1 MRATSAV
8 TPIADPY
15 RAGLAL
21 GEELAG
27 LAPEV
32 VFLFSS
38 IHLGQ
43 SPELLEGLYDGL
55 GRDEV
60 TVIGNSGDGFYAN
73 NGTSDLGASALA
85 LNSDGAVRWS
95 VVHAAGVNADP
106 IGTTRAV
113 LAAVQEQLHGR
124 DPALMMMVSDF
135 NTDASEIEKVIEAET
150 TVPMVGGLAA
160 DDNQMQDC
168 VVFANRAVLHDCVA
182 VLIADGPVKF
192 RIDIGN
198 SIAPAGRPGVVE
210 QAEGKTLRTIDG
222 LDAQTFIERQIG
234 KEVMQSDR
242 GITSLTIIDADQ
254 PAIKRLRSIVPQ
266 FTRMEGALG
275 LYGGIEQGRLVQV
288 CLARPE
294 DLIREVY
301 DIAGRARAEF
311 EPVAALIISCNGRKG
326 LLGEQLH
333 HEIDALAQE
342 FGPQL
347 PLAGFPSFGEIGPLR
362 LPDGRYSRN
371 LFHNMTYVL
380 LLIGP

>member
-1 MRATSAV
+1 MRAASAV
-8 TPIADPY
+8 TRIADPY

-21 GEELAG
+21 GEELAP

-32 VFLFSS
+32 VFLFCS
-38 IHLGQ
+38 IHIGE

-55 GRDEV
+55 GCEP
-60 TVIGNSGDGFYAN
+60 TVIGNSGDGFYAS

-85 LNSDGAVRWS
+85 LNSDGQVRWS
-95 VVHAAGVNADP
+95 VVHAAGVHADP
-106 IGTTRAV
+106 IGTTRAA
-113 LAAVQEQLHGR
+113 LAAAQACVPGHE
-124 DPALMMMVSDF
+124 AAFMMMLSDF
-135 NTDASEIEKVIEAET
+135 NTDASEIEKVIEVES

-160 DDNQMQDC
+160 DDNQMQAC
-168 VVFANRAVLHDCVA
+168 VVFANRVVLHDCVA
-182 VLIADGPVKF
+182 VLVADGPVKF

-198 SIAPAGRPGVVE
+198 SIAPAGRPGVVD
-210 QAEGKTLRTIDG
+210 QAQGNTVTTIDG
-222 LDAQTFIERQIG
+222 LDAQTFIERQTG
-234 KEVMQSDR
+234 KEVLQSDR

-275 LYGGIEQGRLVQV
+275 LYGGIEKGRLVQV

-301 DIAGRARAEF
+301 EIAHRARSEF

-326 LLGEQLH
+326 LLGDQLH
-333 HEIDALAQE
+333 HEIDALSQE
-342 FGPQL
+342 FGSKL

-362 LPDGRYSRN
+362 LPDGQYSRN